1 MQNGPGAL
9 SDGGA
14 DGSIRCKGCCA
25 QSPLYFKGP
34 TQMFQFL
41 LKSERKKKSFRVKD
55 SVFFITSEINEN
67 LQGLGSHN
75 KMLWSGG
82 YSAEIYFLIGLE
94 AGRPRSGVSGGG
106 FLGGPLSLP

>member
-1 MQNGPGAL
+1 MRAAVQDTPGGTEVWKTSISGKNTFSTKMASMQNGPGAL

-55 SVFFITSEINEN
+55 SVFFLTSEINEN
-67 LQGLGSHN
+67 FQGLGSHN
-75 KMLWSGG
+75 KML
-82 YSAEIYFLIGLE
+82 
-94 AGRPRSGVSGGG
+94 
-106 FLGGPLSLP
+106 